1 MKQDIDAALARLAE
15 AFPQTFVLEKYRP
28 HWPLK
33 VGIAADIPARC
44 PAVERRVLSVA
55 LSAYARR
62 VMYLRGPRRGRGAR
76 RSRRQ
81 PGRRGD
87 RQGCRICCGQAR
99 RDPGVARSQAGRGCG
114 NQGRGA
120 GCEAG
125 GSNGG
130 RGASSRKG
138 LDAEEKARAAPA
150 GVPSTV
156 RVNSRPL
163 AGRRTLRSLTG
174 LNPGDAGIRGCLNT
188 RDSITKFY
196 WRFRPAGVPGFSLPK
211 AELKCRPAPSAA
223 SA

>member
-62 VMYLRGPRRGRGAR
+62 VMYLRGLVAGAARVDLDGNPAGEVTARDAEYAAAKLAETLASREAKRAAAVETKGAERIAKTGGGNDGRG
-76 RSRRQ
+76 
-81 PGRRGD
+81 
-87 RQGCRICCGQAR
+87 I
-99 RDPGVARSQAGRGCG
+99 
-114 NQGRGA
+114 
-120 GCEAG
+120 
-125 GSNGG
+125 
-130 RGASSRKG
+130 SSRKG
-138 LDAEEKARAAPA
+138 LDAERKGPCCACQR
-150 GVPSTV
+150 S
-156 RVNSRPL
+156 VNSAGEFP
-163 AGRRTLRSLTG
+163 AASGRRTLRSLTG

-196 WRFRPAGVPGFSLPK
+196 WRFRPAGVPGFSLSGCPGRGSR
-211 AELKCRPAPSAA
+211 A
-223 SA
+223 